1 MNFYV
6 DRKAGGSAS
15 GDQRSY
21 VFDGALAGISLEGML
36 RIDQEL
42 PVFDGALAGISLE
55 RDASRRGDDAEL
67 QNEPGGGSRAEGVA
81 RRTAMTLRCRLYR
94 TN

>member
-1 MNFYV
+1 MSANLYV

-55 RDASRRGDDAEL
+55 RDASD
-67 QNEPGGGSRAEGVA
+67 
-81 RRTAMTLRCRLYR
+81 
-94 TN
+94 